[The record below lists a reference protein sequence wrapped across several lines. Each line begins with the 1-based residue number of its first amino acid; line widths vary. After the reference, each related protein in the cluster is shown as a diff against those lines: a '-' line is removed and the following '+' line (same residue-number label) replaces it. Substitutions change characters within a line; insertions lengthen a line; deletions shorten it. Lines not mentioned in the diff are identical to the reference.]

1 MRQKTSSYS
10 VSHVPC
16 LLLLVAMRRQT
27 YSINKEFPLF
37 PELRML
43 ILKAAP
49 ANRATLAKRI
59 STLGRVKLAVLA
71 GVFINSDTSRADL
84 LLVGDGIKKGRLN
97 GFIAWLESEIGKELN
112 FVCLTTEEFKYRMD
126 MYDRFLR
133 DIMEDPHEKVINK
146 LGI

>member
-1 MRQKTSSYS
+1 MHKQVYF
-10 VSHVPC
+10 
-16 LLLLVAMRRQT
+16 
-27 YSINKEFPLF
+27 INKEFPLF

-43 ILKAAP
+43 ILKSAP
-49 ANRATLAKRI
+49 ANRATLAKKI
-59 STLGRVKLAVLA
+59 STLGRIKLAVLA

-97 GFIAWLESEIGKELN
+97 AFMAWLESEIGKELN

-133 DIMEDPHEKVINK
+133 DLLEEPHERLIDK
-146 LGI
+146 LGA

>member
-1 MRQKTSSYS
+1 MRK
-10 VSHVPC
+10 
-16 LLLLVAMRRQT
+16 QT
-27 YSINKEFPLF
+27 YFINKDFPLF

-49 ANRATLAKRI
+49 ANRAALAKRI

-97 GFIAWLESEIGKELN
+97 PFMAWLESEIGKELN

-133 DIMEDPHEKVINK
+133 DFLEEPHEEVINK
-146 LGI
+146 LGA